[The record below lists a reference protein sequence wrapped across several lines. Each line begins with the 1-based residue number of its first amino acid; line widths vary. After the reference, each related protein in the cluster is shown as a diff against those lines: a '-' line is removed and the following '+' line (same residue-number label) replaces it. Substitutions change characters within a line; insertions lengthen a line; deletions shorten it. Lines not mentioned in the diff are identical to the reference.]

1 MKKIVFLFV
10 MALYMSSCTQDLTQN
25 EHLQPQ
31 SDETTGPVKS
41 GVLHFNSA
49 DDLSSTILQ
58 MKERQV
64 FDIKHL
70 PATRAAAHALNGEFV
85 SLRQHLIDQ
94 GLREFTDAEL
104 AEIVA
109 DSLEYEPEDSLIV
122 DPYMTAILNGEREV
136 QVGDKICRFVEDGM
150 IMYDVN
156 EKVLFDPN
164 LVEQKLAVE
173 SMPHGQSVEI
183 ADANGVK
190 AKLVK
195 IDYIKAEQILGDRI
209 GGGASSSD
217 DSDNAGDNSQ
227 AAYNYDGS
235 ITLTN
240 GVKIPRDRI
249 RRATYTK
256 GGGNGSWL
264 AKGVSGLFGL
274 NVTITNNYNKRH
286 RMKLRM
292 YEQDYI
298 IYRAVGMT
306 VRMQNAH

>member
-1 MKKIVFLFV
+1 LFV

-70 PATRAAAHALNGEFV
+70 PATRAAAQALNGEFV

-150 IMYDVN
+150 IMYDAN
-156 EKVLFDPN
+156 EKVLFNPN
-164 LVEQKLAVE
+164 F
-173 SMPHGQSVEI
+173 GGTEI
-183 ADANGVK
+183 SRRVN
-190 AKLVK
+190 
-195 IDYIKAEQILGDRI
+195 
-209 GGGASSSD
+209 ASW
-217 DSDNAGDNSQ
+217 A
-227 AAYNYDGS
+227 
-235 ITLTN
+235 IC
-240 GVKIPRDRI
+240 
-249 RRATYTK
+249 
-256 GGGNGSWL
+256 
-264 AKGVSGLFGL
+264 
-274 NVTITNNYNKRH
+274 
-286 RMKLRM
+286 
-292 YEQDYI
+292 
-298 IYRAVGMT
+298 
-306 VRMQNAH
+306 

>member
-195 IDYIKAEQILGDRI
+195 IDYINRTAIYYLPVFY
-209 GGGASSSD
+209 S
-217 DSDNAGDNSQ
+217 
-227 AAYNYDGS
+227 
-235 ITLTN
+235 LLF
-240 GVKIPRDRI
+240 VK
-249 RRATYTK
+249 
-256 GGGNGSWL
+256 S
-264 AKGVSGLFGL
+264 
-274 NVTITNNYNKRH
+274 
-286 RMKLRM
+286 
-292 YEQDYI
+292 
-298 IYRAVGMT
+298 
-306 VRMQNAH
+306 